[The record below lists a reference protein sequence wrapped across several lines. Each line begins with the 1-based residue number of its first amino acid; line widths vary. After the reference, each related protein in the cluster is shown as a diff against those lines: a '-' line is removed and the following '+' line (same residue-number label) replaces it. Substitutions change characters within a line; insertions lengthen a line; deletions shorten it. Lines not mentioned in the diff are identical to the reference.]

1 MLLATGSSFDFVQF
15 FQILCWIVIP
25 AFLIT
30 ALIAVYLHYKKQKK
44 EAADEEDEEKLL
56 SATPELVGYTKGD
69 GEFVCFD
76 HSSLISEYKNRLS
89 YNHARYT
96 ALRHDF
102 EKLEEK
108 YAGLAS
114 YAILNFSNKNSTDM
128 EQPYDQM
135 PQQMQEEVQRIS
147 DQYKQ
152 EKEELLARLQ
162 QMNQAY
168 TSLEEE
174 NESLSEQ
181 LKLQSANTGE
191 GQAILAKWKEENN
204 QLKEKCAEQE
214 YIREV
219 LQEKKLQIEFL
230 QNQLELRIKA
240 NHLDEYQKKQL
251 YTEINEL
258 KVLHQEDEQKLEMLT
273 REFQQKSGEV
283 ERLQTLLTGKEGL
296 LTERQESL
304 VSKLEHITWLENNL
318 HDVKEQNEKLNAVVD
333 ESKDTIAHLHE
344 QLANEQSR
352 LQAAEQKYA
361 AQRQT
366 LQRLYNDISLIV
378 EEDNNQSPV
387 IALRPEYVN
396 REEEEIAVH

>member
-1 MLLATGSSFDFVQF
+1 MLATGSSFDFVQF

-30 ALIAVYLHYKKQKK
+30 ALVTVYLHYKKRKK
-44 EAADEEDEEKLL
+44 EIAIDEEEKLL
-56 SATPELVGYTKGD
+56 SASPELVGYTKGD

-76 HSSLISEYKNRLS
+76 HSPLISEYKKRLS
-89 YNHARYT
+89 FNHARYS

-114 YAILNFSNKNSTDM
+114 YAVINFSNKNSIDM
-128 EQPYDQM
+128 EHPYEQM
-135 PQQMQEEVQRIS
+135 PQQMQEEIQRLS
-147 DQYKQ
+147 DRYSQ

-181 LKLQSANTGE
+181 LKLQSAGAE
-191 GQAILAKWKEENN
+191 EEHSILSKWKEENN
-204 QLKEKCAEQE
+204 QLKEKVAEQE

-230 QNQLELRIKA
+230 QNQLEQRIKT

-251 YTEINEL
+251 HTEISDL
-258 KVLHQEDEQKLEMLT
+258 KNLHEEDEQKLETLT
-273 REFQQKSGEV
+273 REYQQTKE
-283 ERLQTLLTGKEGL
+283 EAEKLQVMLTGKEEQ
-296 LTERQESL
+296 LTEKQEL
-304 VSKLEHITWLENNL
+304 LASKLDHITWLENTL
-318 HDVKEQNEKLNAVVD
+318 HESKEKYERQNEFVN
-333 ESKDTIAHLHE
+333 ESKGIIADLQE
-344 QLANEQSR
+344 QLVNEQAK
-352 LQAAEQKYA
+352 LQATEQKYA

-378 EEDNNQSPV
+378 EEDNSQSPV
-387 IALRPEYVN
+387 IALRPEYVS
-396 REEEEIAVH
+396 REAEEIAVH

>member
-1 MLLATGSSFDFVQF
+1 MLATGSSFDFVQF

-30 ALIAVYLHYKKQKK
+30 ALVTVYLHYKKRKK
-44 EAADEEDEEKLL
+44 ETAIDEEEKLL
-56 SATPELVGYTKGD
+56 SASPELVGYTKGD

-76 HSSLISEYKNRLS
+76 HSPLISEYKKRLS
-89 YNHARYT
+89 FNHARYS

-114 YAILNFSNKNSTDM
+114 YAVINFSNKNSIDM
-128 EQPYDQM
+128 EYPYEQM
-135 PQQMQEEVQRIS
+135 PQQMQEEIQRVS
-147 DQYKQ
+147 DRYSQ

-181 LKLQSANTGE
+181 LKLRSAGAEEEQS
-191 GQAILAKWKEENN
+191 ILSKWKEENS
-204 QLKEKCAEQE
+204 QLKEKVAEQE

-230 QNQLELRIKA
+230 QNQLEQRIKT

-251 YTEINEL
+251 HTEINDL
-258 KVLHQEDEQKLEMLT
+258 KNLHEEDVQKFEILT
-273 REFQQKSGEV
+273 REFQQKKE
-283 ERLQTLLTGKEGL
+283 ETEKLQVILTGKE
-296 LTERQESL
+296 
-304 VSKLEHITWLENNL
+304 
-318 HDVKEQNEKLNAVVD
+318 
-333 ESKDTIAHLHE
+333 E
-344 QLANEQSR
+344 QLAEKQELLASKLDHITLLENTLHESKEKYERQNEFVNESKGIIADLQEQLVNEQAK

-366 LQRLYNDISLIV
+366 LQRLYNDISMIV
-378 EEDNNQSPV
+378 EQENSQSPV

-396 REEEEIAVH
+396 REAEEIAVH